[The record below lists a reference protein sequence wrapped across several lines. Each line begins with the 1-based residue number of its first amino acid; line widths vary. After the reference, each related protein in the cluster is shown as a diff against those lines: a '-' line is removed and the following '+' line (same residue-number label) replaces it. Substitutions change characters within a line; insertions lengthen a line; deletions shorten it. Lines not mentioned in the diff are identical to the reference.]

1 MCDAPPPHD
10 GTPPPPGETWCPTR
24 LALEAV
30 RGVTGQLT
38 RCGIPRHVTLEDA

>member
-24 LALEAV
+24 IDVEYQRAL
-30 RGVTGQLT
+30 TDYPMS
-38 RCGIPRHVTLEDA
+38 CGHPRPVTLEAP